1 MNNKRPLVL
10 WGCGEIA
17 KEAIERIKGIPVDAC
32 VDRHAERKRE
42 FGGKKVLKPT
52 DFFDCYAPGK
62 CLVIVCANPSNSS
75 EIIRLLRA
83 NGFRYGEDILCFGE
97 FYEHYYD
104 ELCL

>member
-62 CLVIVCANPSNSS
+62 CLVIVCANPCRIGAS
-75 EIIRLLRA
+75 
-83 NGFRYGEDILCFGE
+83 GFIDRWRVWSGTRSIFSTGGVL
-97 FYEHYYD
+97 
-104 ELCL
+104 